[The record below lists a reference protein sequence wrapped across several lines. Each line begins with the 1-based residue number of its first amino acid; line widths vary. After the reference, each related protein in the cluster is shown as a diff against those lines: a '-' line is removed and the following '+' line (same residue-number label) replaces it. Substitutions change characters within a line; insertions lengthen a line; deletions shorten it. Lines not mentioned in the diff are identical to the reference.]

1 MTEYVTTELHAE
13 FAKRMEEEHTR
24 QNHRISNLEEAVAA
38 NNKIAVSVEKMAI
51 SVENMQKE
59 VSKQGEKLEELR
71 SRDGAKWR
79 KVTEYVALAII
90 GAVVGFVIAQVGL

>member
-1 MTEYVTTELHAE
+1 M
-13 FAKRMEEEHTR
+13 
-24 QNHRISNLEEAVAA
+24 EEAVAA

-79 KVTEYVALAII
+79 KVTEYVVLAII

>member
-1 MTEYVTTELHAE
+1 MAEYVTMELHNE
-13 FAKRMEEEHTR
+13 YAKRMEEEHVR

-59 VSKQGEKLEELR
+59 VSKQGEKLEELS

-79 KVTEYVALAII
+79 KVTEYIALAII
-90 GAVVGFVIAQVGL
+90 GAVVGFVIAQIGL